1 MEASSTIS
9 LWSDRPQWEWPTGK
23 ISPGLYWWKDIL
35 TRSPGDD
42 QRVGIAMMRANASAT
57 GLECDGWLSLEQA
70 TEKKGRIFVSG
81 YVDLKDGEVGNGQ
94 LKVMGGDGDYDGH
107 SGTVE
112 LTRENPKRYVIP
124 L

>member
-1 MEASSTIS
+1 MEDSTIT
-9 LWSDRPQWEWPTGK
+9 LWSDQPQWEWPTGK
-23 ISPGLYWWKDIL
+23 ISPGLYWWKDVL
-35 TRSPGDD
+35 TRERGDD

-70 TEKKGRIFVSG
+70 TDKKGRIFVSG
-81 YVDLKDGEVGNGQ
+81 DVDLDDGEVGSGQ
-94 LKVMGGDGDYDGH
+94 LKIIGGDGDYSGH

-112 LTRENPKRYVIP
+112 LTRVNPKRYDIP